1 MNKVAV
7 PEGAAGSPPFREWP
21 DALDLMR
28 FTAYPAGRGPVN
40 SGRAVTRYEEPRRV
54 VSNREEYRDAAW
66 RDLLRAQKLASGS
79 ETGRPASR
87 QWESAENHRMS
98 PWLPASEASRRLLR
112 LVAPRFSGQGPAAPA
127 VLGQGANPGL

>member
-21 DALDLMR
+21 DAPESDALHG
-28 FTAYPAGRGPVN
+28 APAGRGPVN
-40 SGRAVTRYEEPRRV
+40 SGRAATRHEEPRRV
-54 VSNREEYRDAAW
+54 VRNREEYRDAAW
-66 RDLLRAQKLASGS
+66 RDLSRAQRFAS
-79 ETGRPASR
+79 ECAEEGRPAGSGNLLKDAG
-87 QWESAENHRMS
+87 SSM
-98 PWLPASEASRRLLR
+98 PPATEASRRLLR